1 VACWSPR
8 TGCRFLFRKHL
19 KATSAIFPA
28 LFRTTSPYLCTQ
40 PCYFGGPFALNWGSD
55 DRSPLD
61 VSAASLERRMAR
73 RRIAPAFALPG
84 YVAGAITQAFKRRAD
99 PDA

>member
-1 VACWSPR
+1 
-8 TGCRFLFRKHL
+8 
-19 KATSAIFPA
+19 
-28 LFRTTSPYLCTQ
+28 
-40 PCYFGGPFALNWGSD
+40 
-55 DRSPLD
+55 
-61 VSAASLERRMAR
+61 MAR

>member
-1 VACWSPR
+1 VLVAQNGLPIPVPQAPEGDERDIRR
-8 TGCRFLFRKHL
+8 TLQDH
-19 KATSAIFPA
+19 I
-28 LFRTTSPYLCTQ
+28 PYLCTQ